1 MVIHSAKQQAT
12 FLFTQ
17 ILQEKDFLNTQ
28 LINEIEVL
36 HGQSDNAFT
45 TEFWKNLIAEYPDK
59 KQALTDFIHL
69 YLEKYP
75 QITQA
80 MKNHICSNIRN
91 LEYEYFDSSQFVL
104 LSQ

>member
-1 MVIHSAKQQAT
+1 MVINSAKQQAT

-59 KQALTDFIHL
+59 KQALTDFIHF
-69 YLEKYP
+69 YVEKHDVLRTTSAP
-75 QITQA
+75 Q
-80 MKNHICSNIRN
+80 
-91 LEYEYFDSSQFVL
+91 SQIYSYHLFSRWL
-104 LSQ
+104 DIFTPYT